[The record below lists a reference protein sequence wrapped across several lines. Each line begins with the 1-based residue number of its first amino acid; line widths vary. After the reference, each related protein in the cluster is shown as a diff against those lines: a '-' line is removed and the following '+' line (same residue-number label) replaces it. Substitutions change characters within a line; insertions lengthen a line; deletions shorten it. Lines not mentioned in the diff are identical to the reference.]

1 MYTAVN
7 HGKTRVNLTRELGAI
22 VLAGVVAV
30 FAGQRPAAAQM
41 FAFATPSSSGVS
53 LPMGMKVQALGLGA
67 RATVATALHG
77 HRLHGYITS
86 IGDQSF
92 EITDVKAWQTYSLAY
107 SDVREISGRAVAD
120 PKLPLGNRVLRGVFH
135 ETSKLGMGP

>member
-1 MYTAVN
+1 MAVN
-7 HGKTRVNLTRELGAI
+7 HGKARANLARELGAI
-22 VLAGVVAV
+22 LLAGIVAV
-30 FAGQRPAAAQM
+30 LAGQRPASAQM
-41 FAFATPSSSGVS
+41 FALATPSSSRVS
-53 LPMGMKVQALGLGA
+53 PSVEMQVQALGLGA

-77 HRLHGYITS
+77 RRLHGYITS
-86 IGDQSF
+86 LGDQSF